1 MISSRIHLGAAFFIP
16 NIGYWRA
23 RSATIHLS
31 QLFKINLNKAVSMKQ
46 FLTISVLFCLLA
58 TSMFMSSCNQD
69 DNNDLDVL
77 STYSFTRNGNST
89 VDHSGQTERLDML
102 ALLSTYMKSSN
113 MVGATALDAQAMKDM
128 FANENDPFS
137 GQTFGKNL
145 KSKCFQNDVAM
156 FEMYMDELATASAV
170 AGTAS
175 NGTAG
180 VLVDESSNPTSGY
193 RVNAN
198 GVELTQLIEKGLM
211 GAVFYYQAME
221 VYLSADRMGTVG
233 NDDLAE
239 GENYTNMEHYFDE
252 AFGYFGVP
260 VDFPNAAT
268 IDDARFWGK
277 YCNSRNNG
285 LYNGLN
291 NEMATTFRTARVA
304 ITAKDYE
311 ARDIAIQTIQQKW
324 ALIIASTAVDYL
336 RKGLSTSGEPNYK
349 RHHALSEAI
358 GFLMSLDY
366 HFEGG
371 NSKYPP
377 HFSQTHVGHAQMM
390 LNANTNLYDLT
401 DSQIN
406 EIIGHV
412 QMAFPS
418 GEIQ

>member
-1 MISSRIHLGAAFFIP
+1 MRKL
-16 NIGYWRA
+16 
-23 RSATIHLS
+23 
-31 QLFKINLNKAVSMKQ
+31 
-46 FLTISVLFCLLA
+46 LTIPALVGMLA
-58 TSMFMSSCNQD
+58 SASLMSSCNQD
-69 DNNDLDVL
+69 PDDDGLDIPT
-77 STYSFTRNGNST
+77 TYEFLRDGTST
-89 VDHSGQTERLDML
+89 VSYTGQTERLDML
-102 ALLSTYMKSSN
+102 ALLSTYMKTSN
-113 MVGATALDAQAMKDM
+113 TVGATALDAQTMKDM
-128 FANENDPFS
+128 FANENAPFT
-137 GQTFGKNL
+137 GQSFAKNL

-156 FEMYMDELATASAV
+156 FEAYMDDLATASAASGV
-170 AGTAS
+170 AS

-180 VLVDESSNPTSGY
+180 VLVDGSSDPTSGY
-193 RVNAN
+193 RVDAN
-198 GVELTQLIEKGLM
+198 GVELTQVIEKGLM
-211 GAVFYYQAME
+211 GAVFFYQAME
-221 VYLSADRMGTVG
+221 QYLSADRMGTTG
-233 NDDLAE
+233 NESLVTDK
-239 GENYTNMEHYFDE
+239 NYTNMEHYFDE

-260 VDFPNAAT
+260 TDFPSAAT

-285 LYNGLN
+285 LYSGLN
-291 NEMATTFRTARVA
+291 DEIAIAFRTARAA
-304 ITAKDYE
+304 IAAKDYD
-311 ARDIAIQTIQQKW
+311 ARDAAIQTIQQKW
-324 ALIIASTAVDYL
+324 AVVVASTAVDYL

-377 HFSQTHVGHAQMM
+377 HYSQTHVGHAQMM

-406 EIIGHV
+406 EIIGHI